1 MSENNEEKRFAVLI
15 DSENISAK
23 YISCILDE
31 MTKYGVVTYR
41 RIYGD
46 WTNNQASSWRNELIE
61 HSLTPI
67 QQFSNT
73 VGKNAT
79 DSALII
85 DAMDILYTHSVDG
98 FCIVSSDS
106 DFTRLAS
113 RFRESGMEVIGMG
126 EKKTPRSFRNACSV
140 FRDLELLYNQ
150 ADKEQGKEEKMHSGD
165 NTENEIDQSRVENAI
180 IEIIMANNNNGKETG
195 LGEVGSQ
202 LQKKYSDFDVRN
214 YGYSQLS
221 TFIEDV
227 DGLVLKKD
235 GNNYFVALKEN
246 LGFRDKVNQ
255 FAYEQVSQAGS
266 SGMELAALGQK
277 IHSRFP
283 NFNVKEFGYAT
294 LSKFMQKNERL
305 EIRDGGESKKLVFL
319 RK

>member
-1 MSENNEEKRFAVLI
+1 MEEKKFAVLI
-15 DSENISAK
+15 DSDNISAK

-46 WTNNQASSWRNELIE
+46 WTNNQASSWRTKLIE

-67 QQFSNT
+67 QQFANT

-85 DAMDILYTHSVDG
+85 DAMDILYTDSVDG

-113 RFRESGMEVIGMG
+113 RFRESGKEVIGMG
-126 EKKTPRSFRNACSV
+126 EKKTPRSFRNACSL
-140 FRDLELLYNQ
+140 FRDLELLYSQ
-150 ADKEQGKEEKMHSGD
+150 PDEEQGKEEKGSGSGSNSD
-165 NTENEIDQSRVENAI
+165 AIDQGMVENAI
-180 IEIIMANNNNGKETG
+180 IEIITENNNSGKETG
-195 LGEVGSQ
+195 LGEIGSQ

-227 DGLVLKKD
+227 DSLVLKKN
-235 GNNYFVALKEN
+235 GNSYFVHLKEN
-246 LGFRDKVNQ
+246 RGLKDKVKSY
-255 FAYEQVSQAGS
+255 ACELVRSAGS
-266 SGMELAALGQK
+266 SGMELAVLGQK

-283 NFNVKEFGYAT
+283 NFKVKEFGYAT
-294 LSKFMQKNERL
+294 LSKFIQKHELL
-305 EIRDGGESKKLVFL
+305 EIRGDSRKIVYL
-319 RK
+319 RQQ

>member
-1 MSENNEEKRFAVLI
+1 MEEKRFAVLI
-15 DSENISAK
+15 DSDNISAK
-23 YISCILDE
+23 YIPCILDE

-46 WTNNQASSWRNELIE
+46 WTNNQASSWRAKLMEY
-61 HSLTPI
+61 SLTPI
-67 QQFSNT
+67 QQFCNT

-85 DAMDILYTHSVDG
+85 DAMDILYTDSVDG

-126 EKKTPRSFRNACSV
+126 EKKTPRSFRSACSV

-150 ADKEQGKEEKMHSGD
+150 PADERTVRPDSSSERDGA
-165 NTENEIDQSRVENAI
+165 TTLDQSTVENAI
-180 IEIIMANNNNGKETG
+180 IEIITQNNNDGKETG

-221 TFIEDV
+221 TFIEEV
-227 DGLVLKKD
+227 DSLVLKKN
-235 GNNYFVALKEN
+235 GYSYFVRLKEN
-246 LGFRDKVNQ
+246 TGCREKVETY
-255 FAYEQVSQAGS
+255 AVEVVRSAGQ
-266 SGMELAALGQK
+266 GGIEMAALGQK
-277 IHSRFP
+277 IHNRYP
-283 NFNVKEFGYAT
+283 NFKVKEFGYAT
-294 LSKFMQKNERL
+294 LSKFLQKNDSL
-305 EIRDGGESKKLVFL
+305 SIRDDGET
-319 RK
+319 RKIVTIRK